1 MTKTSTVYD
10 LFFSSTRTSDVTPG
24 VEGMHADLVGVH
36 VNFGDVDDLRVEAV
50 DRRDPVLE
58 LDDLGEL
65 FDKSQV
71 ALLLVHMDERIV
83 VDRQRSRLIVGCGRS
98 GNKA

>member
-10 LFFSSTRTSDVTPG
+10 LFFSSTRTSDVTPAEG
-24 VEGMHADLVGVH
+24 VHADLVGVH

-50 DRRDPVLE
+50 DRCDPVFE
-58 LDDLGEL
+58 LHDLGEL

-71 ALLLVHMDERIV
+71 ALRLVHVNERIV
-83 VDRQRSRLIVGCGRS
+83 VDRQRSRLRRRLRPFGQQS
-98 GNKA
+98 